1 MKKNRDLDIGS
12 WPDIVWKMYLTMK
25 ICVCLLILGLS
36 TVSARTHSQTR
47 LTLDAKNKTLPEIFQ
62 EITRLSGYEF
72 MYSSNELRHVGK
84 VSVPGFERYSGGMS
98 EKYRFVVSVGG

>member
-12 WPDIVWKMYLTMK
+12 WPDIVRKMYLTMK
-25 ICVCLLILGLS
+25 ICVCMLILGLS
-36 TVSARTHSQTR
+36 TLSARTHSQIR
-47 LTLDAKNKTLPEIFQ
+47 LTLDAKNKTLPEVFQ

-84 VSVPGFERYSGGMS
+84 VSVQLEDRDLSDILA
-98 EKYRFVVSVGG
+98 E